1 MFLPSALL
9 ARRILLAC
17 SFLLAS
23 PLLAG
28 QAPASDATITIA
40 ADKPGIKISPT
51 LYGIF
56 FEEIN
61 RAGDGGIY
69 AEMIQ
74 NRSFEDHSTPIAWT
88 LVKGANA
95 DAAIALDKTHPLN
108 ANNPTCLRLKIKNAG
123 GGRVGVANEGFKG
136 ATKRAFKK
144 PAPGEQDERLAI
156 FEKGAKESRSGIAV
170 EKGKQYNFSVYAQGA
185 ESFAGPLTIDLE
197 KQDGTVIASQAIKNI
212 GSQWKKFE
220 GSLIANATDSNAR
233 FVISATTPGTVFL
246 DMVSLFPKETF
257 KGRPNG
263 MRSDLVQMLV
273 NMHPAFM
280 RFPGGCFVE
289 GNKMS
294 EAYRWKLTI
303 GDIAQRPGQW
313 NLWGYRSTDGLGYHE
328 YLQLCE
334 DIGAEP
340 LFVIN
345 VGMAHKDNVPMDKMD
360 EYVQDALDAIEYAN
374 GPADSKWG
382 ALRAKAGHPEPFH
395 LKFMEIGNENGGS
408 VYRER
413 YTLFHDAIKKRYP
426 QMQLIACWCG
436 RPTDRSPDILDEH
449 HYNTPEFFARAA
461 TSFNSY
467 DRKGPKFYIGEFA
480 MTKGPGA
487 GKLLGALA
495 EAAYMTGMERNA
507 DIVVMSSYAP
517 LFELAGW
524 AVWHPNAIAFDSARA
539 FGIPSYYAHAMFA
552 ANRADVNLP
561 LETSGSTLFAVAGL
575 KKDKGEIIVKV
586 VNMAHQPQPA
596 AFTITGAGKLLPEA
610 RVIVM
615 ASEDPLAGNSFEQPQ
630 NVAPKESVVS
640 GFAPAFHHTF
650 PANSITVLRLKKAG
664 GAVGN

>member
-1 MFLPSALL
+1 MFIASAFL

-17 SFLLAS
+17 SVLLAS

-28 QAPASDATITIA
+28 QEAPASDAAITIET
-40 ADKPGIKISPT
+40 DKPGITISPT

-56 FEEIN
+56 FEDIN
-61 RAGDGGIY
+61 RAGDGGLY

-74 NRSFEDHSTPIAWT
+74 NRSFEDHSTPMAWT
-88 LVKGANA
+88 LVKSANA

-108 ANNPTCLRLKIKNAG
+108 ANNPTCLRLEIKNAG
-123 GGRVGVANEGFKG
+123 GGRVGIANDGFKG

-144 PAPGEQDERLAI
+144 AAPGEQDERLAI

-170 EKGKQYNFSVYAQGA
+170 EKGKQYDFSVYAQGA
-185 ESFAGPLTIDLE
+185 GNFAGPLTIALE
-197 KQDGTVIASQAIKNI
+197 KQDGSVIASQAIKKI
-212 GSQWKKFE
+212 GSQLKKFE

-233 FVISATTPGTVFL
+233 LVISATTPATVFL

-263 MRSDLVQMLV
+263 MRSDLAQMLV
-273 NMHPAFM
+273 NMHPAFI
-280 RFPGGCFVE
+280 RFPGGCVVE

-328 YLQLCE
+328 CLQFCE

-395 LKFMEIGNENGGS
+395 LKYMEIGNENGGP

-449 HYNTPEFFARAA
+449 HYNTPEFFAKAA
-461 TSFNSY
+461 TRYDSY
-467 DRKGPKFYIGEFA
+467 DRNGPKSYIGEFS

-495 EAAYMTGMERNA
+495 EAAFMTGMERNG
-507 DIVVMSSYAP
+507 DLVVMSSYAP

-524 AVWHPNAIAFDSARA
+524 ATWHPNAIAFDSSRA
-539 FGIPSYYAHAMFA
+539 YGIPSYYAQAMFA

-561 LETSGSTLFAVAGL
+561 LKSSVSTLLAVAGR
-575 KKDKGEIIVKV
+575 KNDTGEIIVKV
-586 VNMAHQPQPA
+586 VNMAEQPQPA
-596 AFTITGAGKLLPEA
+596 TLNLKGANQLSPEA
-610 RVIVM
+610 RMIVM
-615 ASEDPLAGNSFEQPQ
+615 ASADPSAGNSFEQPE
-630 NVAPKESVVS
+630 NVVPKKSILNGVAPT
-640 GFAPAFHHTF
+640 FQHTF
-650 PANSITVLRLKKAG
+650 PANSITVLRL
-664 GAVGN
+664 NSP